1 MIVDFPLE
9 RDLYIFFEEGDLEA
23 LRQGSVEG
31 LVYDSESPGVL
42 SGEALV
48 RYEEGFH
55 GSRPGVARYP
65 GEEAVDDVEV
75 VFGEGVLDSLED
87 GSVYSDGVSEYEEVP
102 SDAAVK
108 FFPPGEYDNFDSTY
122 QALAG
127 D

>member
-1 MIVDFPLE
+1 MIVDFPRE
-9 RDLYIFFEEGDLEA
+9 RDLFVFFEEGDLEA

-31 LVYDSESPGVL
+31 LVYDSEDPGVL

-48 RYEEGFH
+48 RYEEDTH
-55 GSRPGVARYP
+55 GSRPGVARYS
-65 GEEAVDDVEV
+65 GEGVDDVEV
-75 VFGEGVLDSLED
+75 VLGDSVLDSLEE
-87 GSVYSDGVSEYEEVP
+87 GGVYSDGVSDYQEVP

-108 FFPPGEYDNFDSTY
+108 FFPPGEYENFDSTY